1 MLVLFVVVIIA
12 TLLSL
17 SWGYMNKISKLS
29 MSSSE
34 KVVVTGLGNKK
45 KTLKLS

>member
-1 MLVLFVVVIIA
+1 MLVLFVVIIA

-45 KTLKLS
+45 TLNYHK

>member
-1 MLVLFVVVIIA
+1 MLVLFVVIIA

-29 MSSSE
+29 MSSE

-45 KTLKLS
+45 KH